1 MVSEYCHDSAGFRYT
16 DYTRKEW
23 PVHLADLAFLAPFWN
38 LNRLF
43 ESCSLRKET
52 QPTSK
57 DVINVPNNKAVALEK
72 WYLSN
77 RLILTLLWNLNVF
90 FLLIMHASTIPTHS
104 SSRIR
109 TSTEEP
115 GKWTPQHTKTPQ
127 PSPIP
132 WLPKCLCME
141 IRTSV
146 CVKWARVPHLREG
159 FKAECPPLQLLKL
172 YFVGAVPGL
181 GIILQILCPI
191 LNLSSFLFRRQ
202 PTCFSLTDSG
212 VKMRITLSLEM

>member
-1 MVSEYCHDSAGFRYT
+1 MVSKYCHGFRWFLLHRLYQKIVT
-16 DYTRKEW
+16 C
-23 PVHLADLAFLAPFWN
+23 AFD
-38 LNRLF
+38 RLSF
-43 ESCSLRKET
+43 SRTILKLESTVRVMFSQKRN

-57 DVINVPNNKAVALEK
+57 HVINVPNNKAVALEK

-90 FLLIMHASTIPTHS
+90 FLLTMHASTIPTHS
-104 SSRIR
+104 FSWIR

-115 GKWTPQHTKTPQ
+115 GKRTSQHTKTPQ

-141 IRTSV
+141 TRTSV

-159 FKAECPPLQLLKL
+159 FKAECLPPLQLLKL
-172 YFVGAVPGL
+172 YFVGGCTGPRNNTSNTR
-181 GIILQILCPI
+181 PH
-191 LNLSSFLFRRQ
+191 
-202 PTCFSLTDSG
+202 T
-212 VKMRITLSLEM
+212 